1 MKTPGTV
8 LLVAGSLL
16 LNGCEKTM
24 RDMYEQ
30 PKYETFESSTLF
42 SDGSSARLPVT
53 GTLAVEDET
62 AAPEPP
68 VTLALL
74 RRGEQRFDIFCAPCH
89 SRLGDGDGMVPER
102 GFPQPPSYH
111 IARLR
116 HAGNRHFYD
125 VITHGYGVMY
135 PYASRVPSADR
146 WAIIAYIRALQ
157 LSQQVKV
164 ASLPES
170 DRKALETVQ

>member
-1 MKTPGTV
+1 MKIPGAV
-8 LLVAGSLL
+8 LLAAASLL
-16 LNGCEKTM
+16 LNGCEKMM

-30 PKYETFESSTLF
+30 PKYKTFESSTLF
-42 SDGSSARLPVT
+42 SDGSSARLPVA
-53 GTLAVEDET
+53 GTVAVEDR
-62 AAPEPP
+62 ASAPEPP
-68 VTLALL
+68 VTPALL
-74 RRGEQRFDIFCAPCH
+74 RRGQQRFDIFCAPCH

-116 HAGNRHFYD
+116 QADDRHFYD

-135 PYASRVPSADR
+135 PYAGRVPSADR

-164 ASLPES
+164 ATLPDS
-170 DRKALETVQ
+170 DRKALEAVR